1 MIDIGK
7 LTDLTSF
14 NPVPVNR
21 YIAKIY
27 CPSSVQLASSIDT
40 QTLAMTV
47 ESAELPG
54 RSFSRSDARL
64 YGPIRQIPY
73 NVQFIESTFTFMC
86 SDAYLIEKRFFDKWA
101 DYVIDINTFDVEYYD
116 SLVGNINLQLLD
128 NHNEVMYEIDY
139 LEVFPQ
145 NVSAINVGFGQ
156 MNDYAKFSVTFS
168 YRKWKAKDLQF
179 NTPSQQTLNPA
190 DRLQN
195 PNSNQGG

>member
-7 LTDLTSF
+7 LTDLTNF

-21 YIAKIY
+21 YIAKVY
-27 CPSSVQLASSIDT
+27 CPIASSINT

-54 RSFSRSDARL
+54 KTITTSESRL
-64 YGPIRQIPY
+64 YGPVRKIPY
-73 NVQFIESTFTFMC
+73 NLGFIDTTFTFMC
-86 SDAYLIEKRFFDKWA
+86 SDAFIVEKRFFDKWA
-101 DYVIDINTFDVEYYD
+101 DHIINPNTFDVEYYD

>member
-7 LTDLTSF
+7 LTDLTNF

-27 CPSSVQLASSIDT
+27 CPIVSSINT
-40 QTLAMTV
+40 QTLAMAV

-54 RSFSRSDARL
+54 KTITTSDARL
-64 YGPIRQIPY
+64 YGPLRKIPY
-73 NVQFIESTFTFMC
+73 NLGFIDSTFTFMC
-86 SDAYLIEKRFFDKWA
+86 SDAFLVEKRFFDKWA
-101 DYVIDINTFDVEYYD
+101 DHIIDPETFNAEYYD

-128 NHNEVMYEIDY
+128 NHNEIMYEVDY
-139 LEVFPQ
+139 MEAFPI
-145 NVSAINVGFGQ
+145 NVSAMNVGFGQ

-168 YRKWKAKDLQF
+168 YRKWKAKDIQF
-179 NTPSQQTLNPA
+179 NTPSQQSLNPA
-190 DRLQN
+190 DRLQT

>member
-7 LTDLTSF
+7 LTDLTNF

-21 YIAKIY
+21 YIAKVY
-27 CPSSVQLASSIDT
+27 CPINSSINT
-40 QTLAMTV
+40 QTLAMMV

-54 RSFSRSDARL
+54 KTITTSESRL
-64 YGPIRQIPY
+64 YGPIRKIPY
-73 NVQFIESTFTFMC
+73 NLGFIDTTFTFMC
-86 SDAYLIEKRFFDKWA
+86 SDAFIVEKRFFDKWA
-101 DYVIDINTFDVEYYD
+101 DHIVNPNTFDVEYHD

-128 NHNEVMYEIDY
+128 NHNEVMYEVDYID
-139 LEVFPQ
+139 VFPI
-145 NVSAINVGFGQ
+145 NVSAMNLGFGQ